1 MYDYLIDFRIN
12 PKSLAIEL
20 VPCLATDWQVEK
32 GGRRYVFT
40 LRKGVRF
47 HDGSTFDATVAKW
60 NLDRIRTDPKAYLK
74 EQMGEVESVNVLDEN
89 TLAVNLKQP
98 SGIFLYLLI
107 PTYYAAGM
115 VSKAFQE
122 RHGDDELARKGCGTG
137 PFRYKHWTVDH
148 KVTLERFPDY
158 WQNGVDGKPLP
169 YLDGLEENFR
179 PMVEKAMIELR
190 SGDLDT
196 VIDPVEREVPTVL
209 RDANLEYI
217 KLPPSEW
224 HKVTMGF
231 NARRGP
237 FTSHALR
244 KAACYAID
252 RERIAKI
259 VGFGVGRVHQYPM
272 ITKGQPGWAPEEWPD
287 YSYNPDK
294 AAELVKVDYPKGV
307 TVELFH
313 IVREPDNQFGQ
324 LIQAMWNKVG
334 IKTELKSL
342 ERVAWIASMRK
353 DTFQA
358 AFFLTSPY
366 PEGFIQVYLLSGA
379 GANWPNISN
388 PNVDKLLLEHSRT
401 VDQSKRHELLKEA
414 LKIVYESAELTC
426 VYAVPLAVATHK
438 KVRGIRSLWKVVH
451 AGEIWMSS

>member
-1 MYDYLIDFRIN
+1 
-12 PKSLAIEL
+12 
-20 VPCLATDWQVEK
+20 
-32 GGRRYVFT
+32 
-40 LRKGVRF
+40 
-47 HDGSTFDATVAKW
+47 
-60 NLDRIRTDPKAYLK
+60 
-74 EQMGEVESVNVLDEN
+74 
-89 TLAVNLKQP
+89 
-98 SGIFLYLLI
+98 
-107 PTYYAAGM
+107 
-115 VSKAFQE
+115 
-122 RHGDDELARKGCGTG
+122 
-137 PFRYKHWTVDH
+137 
-148 KVTLERFPDY
+148 
-158 WQNGVDGKPLP
+158 
-169 YLDGLEENFR
+169 
-179 PMVEKAMIELR
+179 
-190 SGDLDT
+190 
-196 VIDPVEREVPTVL
+196 
-209 RDANLEYI
+209 
-217 KLPPSEW
+217 
-224 HKVTMGF
+224 MGF

-401 VDQSKRHELLKEA
+401 VDQSKRHELLKKA

-451 AGEIWMSS
+451 AGEI